1 MENPRD
7 WILGDE
13 TARDFLSRVLSERP
27 SLLLPPLHR
36 VPLRAGNVVEIV
48 GPSPSA
54 KSEILLQA
62 AINCILPKEWR
73 GVHFGGLEKLVIY
86 FDLDCRFDVL
96 RLSKALKLRIAS
108 ARNSYWGPCEV
119 SNKDYSMEV
128 EIHSPSDDE
137 LFTACMRRFLYI
149 RCYSSVE
156 FLSALKMMHNQLQ
169 KQTEALGI
177 SVHFLMIDSIGAFQS
192 IDRACQPLPHHCN
205 SKRKTLSLQIW
216 AESVVQ
222 KIRNL
227 LQVQPVLVLATKATI
242 FGAGTSIHGALRMK
256 MLRIQL
262 SDRSSSGRS
271 EPNLHFRTKTNSSF
285 QTTVDNQS
293 SCLFRRHSLSPL
305 LHAALGKWSSED
317 TGNLKTSRRE
327 GEKPL
332 YRDFMPSAW
341 QSLVT
346 HRVHVGV
353 SDKNQGRC
361 PTYTSEWVQPPLPT
375 VDEFTVNDVYY
386 SGTDTIM
393 QNTVHY

>member
-242 FGAGTSIHGALRMK
+242 FGAGTSIHGALR
-256 MLRIQL
+256 
-262 SDRSSSGRS
+262 
-271 EPNLHFRTKTNSSF
+271 
-285 QTTVDNQS
+285 
-293 SCLFRRHSLSPL
+293 
-305 LHAALGKWSSED
+305 ALGKWSSED

-375 VDEFTVNDVYY
+375 VDEFTVNDITVVFYKKIDSQA
-386 SGTDTIM
+386 SGNIPVAYAA
-393 QNTVHY
+393 NTSAESPDWLNKGDNAWQLRCRGHPRRPPERPRPHHPLRGASVKKK

>member
-242 FGAGTSIHGALRMK
+242 FGAGTSIHGALR
-256 MLRIQL
+256 
-262 SDRSSSGRS
+262 
-271 EPNLHFRTKTNSSF
+271 
-285 QTTVDNQS
+285 
-293 SCLFRRHSLSPL
+293 
-305 LHAALGKWSSED
+305 ALGKWSSED